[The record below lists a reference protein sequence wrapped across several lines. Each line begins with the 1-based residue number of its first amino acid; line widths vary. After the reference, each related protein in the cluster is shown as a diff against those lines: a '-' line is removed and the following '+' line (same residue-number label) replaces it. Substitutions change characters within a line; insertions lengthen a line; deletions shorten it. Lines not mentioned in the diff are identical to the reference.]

1 MPHLPLSAE
10 APPFAGH
17 LSSFAPGLGS
27 ASTRLLYY
35 LPRLAFHALG
45 RGPNTWTGR
54 PRRLLCNAPCR
65 KLKDHTQPLFMTAEL
80 LHCIEACPPFSQSLS
95 IFSVPFPS
103 AHAQTSSVT
112 AATMSFKI
120 AGPAL
125 GYSQMEFKDHGCNGP
140 AADMPG
146 LPGGFPSVLNT
157 ESSWTGQDFSLDS
170 HKSILNLSAADIKEL
185 ENALET
191 FKNSGQD
198 GGNVTRDTFK
208 LPVLG
213 DTLRQVSQD
222 VNSGRGFA
230 VVRGLDPRKYCVEDL
245 TLLYLGIQVYIANEQ
260 GRQDKKGNMLV
271 HIIADNSTAQ
281 HAEHHRHSTSSITF
295 HNEEAGD
302 VVSWLTRSTAI
313 AGGKCIIASGH
324 TVYNVLANTRPDIIR
339 TLARSDWPFAYPR
352 FHCRPILF
360 NHQGKVIINFGRA
373 PLLGSAA
380 HPRPE
385 HLPALSARQVEAL
398 DAVEAIAQATQL
410 EIQTQAGD
418 MHFINNL
425 VVLHR
430 REGFVNGEG
439 SHEKRHLVRM
449 ILRDS
454 QLGWAIP
461 DELKRDWFDAFEKDA
476 DRAWHLEPMPEG
488 FFPLRINTN

>member
-1 MPHLPLSAE
+1 
-10 APPFAGH
+10 
-17 LSSFAPGLGS
+17 
-27 ASTRLLYY
+27 
-35 LPRLAFHALG
+35 
-45 RGPNTWTGR
+45 
-54 PRRLLCNAPCR
+54 
-65 KLKDHTQPLFMTAEL
+65 
-80 LHCIEACPPFSQSLS
+80 
-95 IFSVPFPS
+95 
-103 AHAQTSSVT
+103 
-112 AATMSFKI
+112 MSFKI

-146 LPGGFPSVLNT
+146 LPGGFSAVLNT

-170 HKSILNLSAADIKEL
+170 RKYILNLSAADIKEL
-185 ENALET
+185 ENALEM

-198 GGNVTRDTFK
+198 GDNVTRDTFD

-213 DTLRQVSQD
+213 DTLCQVSQD

-281 HAEHHRHSTSSITF
+281 HAEHHRHSTSSIV
-295 HNEEAGD
+295 N
-302 VVSWLTRSTAI
+302 
-313 AGGKCIIASGH
+313 
-324 TVYNVLANTRPDIIR
+324 IIR
-339 TLARSDWPFAYPR
+339 TLARSDWPFALPR

>member
-1 MPHLPLSAE
+1 
-10 APPFAGH
+10 
-17 LSSFAPGLGS
+17 
-27 ASTRLLYY
+27 
-35 LPRLAFHALG
+35 
-45 RGPNTWTGR
+45 
-54 PRRLLCNAPCR
+54 
-65 KLKDHTQPLFMTAEL
+65 
-80 LHCIEACPPFSQSLS
+80 
-95 IFSVPFPS
+95 
-103 AHAQTSSVT
+103 
-112 AATMSFKI
+112 MSFKI

-140 AADMPG
+140 AADMLG
-146 LPGGFPSVLNT
+146 LPGGFPAVLNT
-157 ESSWTGQDFSLDS
+157 ESSWTGQDFSLDP
-170 HKSILNLSAADIKEL
+170 HKYIVNLSAANIKEL

-213 DTLRQVSQD
+213 DTLCQVSQD
-222 VNSGRGFA
+222 VISGRGFA

-260 GRQDKKGNMLV
+260 GRQDKKGNML
-271 HIIADNSTAQ
+271 
-281 HAEHHRHSTSSITF
+281 
-295 HNEEAGD
+295 
-302 VVSWLTRSTAI
+302 
-313 AGGKCIIASGH
+313 
-324 TVYNVLANTRPDIIR
+324 DIIR
-339 TLARSDWPFAYPR
+339 TLARSDWPFAFPR

-439 SHEKRHLVRM
+439 PHEKRHLVRM